1 MQNIHKLNHI
11 LWLKQTHVFEY
22 AQLPSKWT
30 LLELCLEMHQ
40 FLRAPKL
47 FSRRHISISKIFAA
61 KRKMRDSVIWYFQLV
76 LHQIWR
82 LQREGRCNNF
92 ILQSLWK
99 CGRKKRDFAWTLSE
113 NASIFAGAEIIS
125 RLHISIPKIF
135 AVSAKVWTE
144 EARLGRVWHWGGDFQ
159 RGKMIKL

>member
-11 LWLKQTHVFEY
+11 LWLKQTHGFEY

-76 LHQIWR
+76 LHQIRR
-82 LQREGRCNNF
+82 LQREGTCNNF

-113 NASIFAGAEIIS
+113 NASIFAGAEIIFKTAHFNS
-125 RLHISIPKIF
+125 QNICSLCES
-135 AVSAKVWTE
+135 VN
-144 EARLGRVWHWGGDFQ
+144 GRSKTRESLTL
-159 RGKMIKL
+159 RGRFSKR